1 MLTVMRCLY
10 SVLSARKRDVVP
22 ELCLNLNGS
31 KCLVTTAVHLH
42 GGKEPKW
49 GKNPADCL
57 FCALQVPFLP
67 ILSPHCVSGDVLGER
82 HKVHLVADQELT
94 VTHARPSGCTLQD
107 PDGQSRS
114 QQLTLV
120 QNSTAVYH
128 KTLEGVFPKMEHT

>member
-1 MLTVMRCLY
+1 MVGVV
-10 SVLSARKRDVVP
+10 SRKRDVVP

-67 ILSPHCVSGDVLGER
+67 ILSPTAFLEMCSVNAT
-82 HKVHLVADQELT
+82 KFIW
-94 VTHARPSGCTLQD
+94 
-107 PDGQSRS
+107 SRTRS
-114 QQLTLV
+114 
-120 QNSTAVYH
+120 
-128 KTLEGVFPKMEHT
+128 